1 MGRKRKKQTY
11 SKLVPKYDNAIPM
24 IKMTLIAAG
33 FLAMMFITTAAFAVV
48 VLKED
53 IDFWPSIWL
62 GMAIMSAASLY
73 SLILFVVCKINHK
86 RHLHMIQNG
95 TKKCGIVRDIK
106 IHYCGRGDVYYTL
119 IIEYYIRGEK
129 RFWKSPKYD
138 EDPRDYFKICD
149 RCDIYVLN
157 DHICLSEQVVRKR
170 KF

>member
-86 RHLHMIQNG
+86 RHLHIIQNG
-95 TKKCGIVRDIK
+95 TKNAASSEILKYIIAEEEMFI
-106 IHYCGRGDVYYTL
+106 IH
-119 IIEYYIRGEK
+119 
-129 RFWKSPKYD
+129 
-138 EDPRDYFKICD
+138 
-149 RCDIYVLN
+149 
-157 DHICLSEQVVRKR
+157 
-170 KF
+170 